1 MKTKCKTLEFWSRD
15 MLNLKFLEKA
25 LHLIL
30 CMIFQE
36 KYFPCYILLADQ
48 ISLSDWLY
56 FARYWA
62 ATSKTWKQ
70 TLDADPGKPCFGP
83 WTQTLKNLGIENL
96 DSEHLDL
103 KKPGPW
109 KTWTLKNLHRE
120 KTGFWKIWN
129 KYGIMGLCLSYDLK
143 RPCVMWFVV

>member
-1 MKTKCKTLEFWSRD
+1 MKTKCKTLEYWSRD
-15 MLNLKFLEKA
+15 MLNFKFLEKA

-30 CMIFQE
+30 CTIFQE
-36 KYFPCYILLADQ
+36 KYFPCYILLAHQ

-56 FARYWA
+56 FSRYWA
-62 ATSKTWKQ
+62 ATSKTWNQ

-129 KYGIMGLCLSYDLK
+129 KYWIMGLCLSYDLK